1 MKTVPLSAD
10 RWAPARA
17 ALCSADPRT
26 ADLIAADPTRATAV
40 GGCDESDRGTARG
53 LAGRAAA
60 DAGGAARN
68 RQRRAAM
75 DRPFPRE
82 SRVPPRSRGAPLRRP
97 ARLGPATESR
107 RRNARTEL

>member
-1 MKTVPLSAD
+1 M
-10 RWAPARA
+10 
-17 ALCSADPRT
+17 
-26 ADLIAADPTRATAV
+26 ADLIAADPTLDPDIVLDGWATDLWDALVFNVRRATAV
-40 GGCDESDRGTARG
+40 GGCHQGHPGTARG

-82 SRVPPRSRGAPLRRP
+82 SRVPPAISRSASSTAGSTWTDYRISTTKPPGQ
-97 ARLGPATESR
+97 S
-107 RRNARTEL
+107 